1 MKRDERA
8 HWRRAVGD
16 RISNTMRPAGLL
28 LLFARVLLAQSLEG
42 VIDVHAHVDPETIPR
57 SVDAITLA
65 TLAHQEG
72 MRAVVFKNHYFPTT
86 GIAFLVHRVVPG
98 IEVFGGIALNR
109 QVGGINAAAVEQ
121 MVQLPGRFGRMVWM
135 PTMDAEYGARNS
147 STPNRPFV
155 PIAKNGDLL
164 PETRQVLTIIAR
176 EDIALATGHIS
187 PEESLMLIRE
197 ARKMGVNRI
206 IVTHATQGVNMSIGQ
221 QKEAASMG
229 AFLEYCYVG
238 TLPFAGAG
246 QKTMAFYAQNMKA
259 VGAAHVIMSTDLG
272 NAVNPVHTAGM
283 RSYIQAL
290 LKEGMTQDDIDLMAR
305 KNPAY
310 LLGLK

>member
-1 MKRDERA
+1 
-8 HWRRAVGD
+8 
-16 RISNTMRPAGLL
+16 MRPIGLL
-28 LLFARVLLAQSLEG
+28 LLCASISLAQSLQG

-57 SVDAITLA
+57 SIDAITLA
-65 TLAHQEG
+65 RLAQQEG
-72 MRAVVFKNHYFPTT
+72 MRAVVFKNHFFPTT
-86 GIAFLVHRVVPG
+86 GIAFLVHREVPG

-109 QVGGINAAAVEQ
+109 QVGGMNPAAVEQ
-121 MVQLPGRFGRMVWM
+121 MVELPGRFGRIVWM
-135 PTMDAEYGARNS
+135 PTTDSESGVRRS
-147 STPNRPFV
+147 SNPNRPFV
-155 PIAKNGDLL
+155 PIARNGQLL
-164 PETRQVLTIIAR
+164 PETKEVLAIIAR

-197 ARKMGVNRI
+197 ARAMGIHRI
-206 IVTHATQGVNMSIGQ
+206 IVTHPTQGIDMNVAQ
-221 QKEAASMG
+221 QKEAAGMG

-238 TLPFAGAG
+238 TLPFSGAS
-246 QKTMAFYAQNMKA
+246 QKTMAFYAQNMKEI
-259 VGAAHVIMSTDLG
+259 GPAHVIMSTDLG

-290 LKEGMTQDDIDLMAR
+290 LKEGMTQDEIDLMAR

>member
-1 MKRDERA
+1 M
-8 HWRRAVGD
+8 
-16 RISNTMRPAGLL
+16 TMRVIFLAGLL
-28 LLFARVLLAQSLEG
+28 AALSMSQSLEG

-57 SVDAITLA
+57 SIDAITLA
-65 TLAHQEG
+65 RLAEQEG
-72 MRAVVFKNHYFPTT
+72 MRAVVFKNHFFPTT

-109 QVGGINAAAVEQ
+109 QIGGINPAAVQQ
-121 MVQLPGRFGRMVWM
+121 MVELPGRFGRIVWM
-135 PTMDAEYGARNS
+135 PTMDSEYGARNA
-147 STPNRPFV
+147 PNRPFV
-155 PIAKNGDLL
+155 PIAKNGVLL
-164 PETRQVLTIIAR
+164 PETKQVLAIIAR

-197 ARKMGVNRI
+197 ARAVGVKRI
-206 IVTHATQGVNMSIGQ
+206 IVTHPMQGLNMSVDQ
-221 QKEAASMG
+221 QKQAADMG

-238 TLPFAGAG
+238 TLPFAGAS
-246 QKTMAFYAQNMKA
+246 QKPMSVYAQNMKA

-272 NAVNPVHTAGM
+272 NAVNPVHTAGL

-290 LKEGMTQDDIDLMAR
+290 LKEGISQDEIDLMLR
-305 KNPAY
+305 KNPAF

>member
-1 MKRDERA
+1 
-8 HWRRAVGD
+8 
-16 RISNTMRPAGLL
+16 MRPLGLL
-28 LLFARVLLAQSLEG
+28 LLCASLSFAQSLQG

-57 SVDAITLA
+57 SIDAITLA
-65 TLAHQEG
+65 RLAQQEG
-72 MRAVVFKNHYFPTT
+72 MRAVVFKNHFFPTT

-109 QVGGINAAAVEQ
+109 AVGGMNPAAVEQ
-121 MVQLPGRFGRMVWM
+121 MVQLPGRFGRVVWM
-135 PTMDAEYGARNS
+135 PTMDSEFGVRRS
-147 STPNRPFV
+147 SSPNRPFV
-155 PIAKNGDLL
+155 PIAKTGKLL
-164 PETRQVLTIIAR
+164 PETKQVLAIIAR

-197 ARKMGVNRI
+197 ARGMGITRI
-206 IVTHATQGVNMSIGQ
+206 IVTHPTQGLDMSIEQ
-221 QKEAASMG
+221 QKEAAKMG

-238 TLPFAGAG
+238 TLPFSGAN

-259 VGAAHVIMSTDLG
+259 IGPAHVIMSSDLG

-290 LKEGMTQDDIDLMAR
+290 LKEGMTQDEIDLMAR
-305 KNPAY
+305 RNPAY

>member
-1 MKRDERA
+1 
-8 HWRRAVGD
+8 
-16 RISNTMRPAGLL
+16 MRCVSLL
-28 LLFARVLLAQSLEG
+28 LVFAGISLAQSLQG

-57 SVDAITLA
+57 SIDAVTLA
-65 TLAHQEG
+65 RLAQQEG
-72 MRAVVFKNHYFPTT
+72 MRAVVFKNHFFPTT

-109 QVGGINAAAVEQ
+109 AVGGMNAAAVEQ
-121 MVQLPGRFGRMVWM
+121 MVQLPGRFGRIVWM
-135 PTMDAEYGARNS
+135 PTMDSEFGIRRS
-147 STPNRPFV
+147 SSPNRPFV
-155 PIAKNGDLL
+155 PIAKNGELL
-164 PETRQVLTIIAR
+164 PETKQVLAIIAY

-197 ARKMGVNRI
+197 ARAIGIHRI
-206 IVTHATQGVNMSIGQ
+206 IVTHPTQGIDMTVEQ
-221 QKEAASMG
+221 QKAAANMG

-238 TLPFAGAG
+238 TLPFSGAN

-259 VGAAHVIMSTDLG
+259 IGPAHVIMSSDLG

-290 LKEGMTQDDIDLMAR
+290 LKEGMTQDEIDLMTR

>member
-1 MKRDERA
+1 
-8 HWRRAVGD
+8 
-16 RISNTMRPAGLL
+16 MRSVGLL
-28 LLFARVLLAQSLEG
+28 LLCAGISLAQSLQG

-57 SVDAITLA
+57 SIDAITLA
-65 TLAHQEG
+65 RLAREEG
-72 MRAVVFKNHYFPTT
+72 MRAVVFKNHFFPTT

-109 QVGGINAAAVEQ
+109 QVGGINPAAVEQ
-121 MVQLPGRFGRMVWM
+121 MVQLPCRFGRIVWM
-135 PTMDAEYGARNS
+135 PTMDAEFGVLRS
-147 STPNRPFV
+147 SSPNRPFV
-155 PIAKNGDLL
+155 PIAKNGALL
-164 PETRQVLTIIAR
+164 PETKQVLAIIAH

-187 PEESLMLIRE
+187 PEESLLLIRE
-197 ARKMGVNRI
+197 ARGMGVNRI
-206 IVTHATQGVNMSIGQ
+206 IVTHPMQGLNMTIEQ
-221 QKEAASMG
+221 QKEAAGMG

-238 TLPFAGAG
+238 TLPFSGAS
-246 QKTMAFYAQNMKA
+246 QKPMSTYAQNMKA

-290 LKEGMTQDDIDLMAR
+290 LKEGITQDDIDLMAR

>member
-1 MKRDERA
+1 MDGSENGRE
-8 HWRRAVGD
+8 VT
-16 RISNTMRPAGLL
+16 IVMRTIGLIG
-28 LLFARVLLAQSLEG
+28 LFAALLAGQSLQG

-65 TLAHQEG
+65 RLAQQEG
-72 MRAVVFKNHYFPTT
+72 MRAVVFKNHFFPTT

-109 QVGGINAAAVEQ
+109 QIGGINVAAVEQ
-121 MVQLPGRFGRMVWM
+121 MVQLPGKFGRIVWM
-135 PTMDAEYGARNS
+135 PTMDSEYGAR

-155 PIAKNGDLL
+155 PIAKNGELL
-164 PETRQVLTIIAR
+164 PETRQVLAIIAR

-197 ARKMGVNRI
+197 ARAAGVKRI
-206 IVTHATQGVNMSIGQ
+206 IVTHPMQGLNMSVDQ
-221 QKEAASMG
+221 QKQAASMG

-238 TLPFAGAG
+238 TLPFAGAS
-246 QKTMAFYAQNMKA
+246 QKPMSVYAQNMQA
-259 VGAAHVIMSTDLG
+259 VGPAHVIMSTDLG
-272 NAVNPVHTAGM
+272 NAVNPVHTAGL
-283 RSYIQAL
+283 RSYIQAV
-290 LKEGMTQDDIDLMAR
+290 LKEGLTQEEVDQMLR

-310 LLGLK
+310 LLGLN

>member
-1 MKRDERA
+1 
-8 HWRRAVGD
+8 
-16 RISNTMRPAGLL
+16 MRPIGLL
-28 LLFARVLLAQSLEG
+28 LLCASISLAQSLQG

-57 SVDAITLA
+57 SIDAITLA
-65 TLAHQEG
+65 RLAQQEG
-72 MRAVVFKNHYFPTT
+72 MRAVVFKNHFFPTT
-86 GIAFLVHRVVPG
+86 GIAFLVHREVPG

-109 QVGGINAAAVEQ
+109 QVGGMNPAAVEQ
-121 MVQLPGRFGRMVWM
+121 MVELPGRFGRIVWM
-135 PTMDAEYGARNS
+135 PTMDSESGVRRS
-147 STPNRPFV
+147 SNPNRPFV
-155 PIAKNGDLL
+155 PIARNGQLL
-164 PETRQVLTIIAR
+164 PETKEVLAIIAR

-197 ARKMGVNRI
+197 ARAMGIHRI
-206 IVTHATQGVNMSIGQ
+206 IVTHPTQGIDMNVAQ
-221 QKEAASMG
+221 QKEAAGMG

-238 TLPFAGAG
+238 TLPFSGAS
-246 QKTMAFYAQNMKA
+246 QKTMAFYAQNMKEI
-259 VGAAHVIMSTDLG
+259 GPAHVIMSTDLG

-290 LKEGMTQDDIDLMAR
+290 LKEGMTQDEIDLMAR

>member
-1 MKRDERA
+1 
-8 HWRRAVGD
+8 
-16 RISNTMRPAGLL
+16 MRYVGLL
-28 LLFARVLLAQSLEG
+28 LLCAGLSSAQSLQG
-42 VIDVHAHVDPETIPR
+42 VVDVHAHVDPETIPR

-65 TLAHQEG
+65 RLAQQEG
-72 MRAVVFKNHYFPTT
+72 MRAVVFKNHFFPTT

-109 QVGGINAAAVEQ
+109 AVGGMNPSAVEQ
-121 MVQLPGRFGRMVWM
+121 MVQLPGRFGRIVWM
-135 PTMDAEYGARNS
+135 PTMDSEYGARRS
-147 STPNRPFV
+147 SSPNRPFV
-155 PIAKNGDLL
+155 PIVKNGELL
-164 PETRQVLTIIAR
+164 PVTKEVLAIIAR

-187 PEESLMLIRE
+187 PEESLLLIRE
-197 ARKMGVNRI
+197 ARGMGINRV
-206 IVTHATQGVNMSIGQ
+206 IVTHPTQGIDMSIEQ
-221 QKEAASMG
+221 QKEAAQMG

-238 TLPFAGAG
+238 TLPFSGAS

-259 VGAAHVIMSTDLG
+259 IGPAHVIMSTDLG

-290 LKEGMTQDDIDLMAR
+290 LKEGMTQDEIDIMAR